1 MSERSGAVTFKGTP
15 LTLIGNEVKQGQPAP
30 EFTALDNDLS
40 PVSLSS
46 FKGKVCVICSVPSL
60 DTPVCD
66 TETRRF
72 NEEASRLGDDVM
84 ILTVSVDLPFA
95 QKRWC
100 GAAGVDRIK
109 TLSDHRELAFG
120 MAYGVVIKELKLLAR
135 AIFVVNK
142 GGVLRYIQLVREIAD
157 EPDYDTVL
165 SEEKK
170 LL

>member
-1 MSERSGAVTFKGTP
+1 MNERSGAVTFKGTP

-66 TETRRF
+66 AETRRF

-120 MAYGVVIKELKLLAR
+120 KAYGVVIKELKLLAR
-135 AIFVVNK
+135 AIFVVDK

-165 SEEKK
+165 SEVKK